1 LRAPPP
7 EPFNPGDTD
16 TSSRGRLSYPATRTP
31 TTRIKRLPTAAAA
44 HHCATAR
51 RRYFVSFRQACVD
64 PGSEALWAGGRRG
77 GPYPWLR
84 PARVVVA
91 LRQE

>member
-1 LRAPPP
+1 MQATEELAPQVGVAPVCEAIGLSRA
-7 EPFNPGDTD
+7 
-16 TSSRGRLSYPATRTP
+16 SLY
-31 TTRIKRLPTAAAA
+31 
-44 HHCATAR
+44 R
-51 RRYFVSFRQACVD
+51 RRRPPQPSRVSFRQACVD